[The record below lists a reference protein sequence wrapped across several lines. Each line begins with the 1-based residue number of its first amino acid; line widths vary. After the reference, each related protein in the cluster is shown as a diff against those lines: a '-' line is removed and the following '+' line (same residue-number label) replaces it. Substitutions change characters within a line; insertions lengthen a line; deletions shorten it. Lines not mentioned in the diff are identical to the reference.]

1 MANVYSAFTWAIRSI
16 SLLALI
22 LITATVS
29 GQRITTDLVSEY
41 HFTEGA
47 GTTVYDVSGVAPA
60 ADLHIGDESAISW
73 VPGGGLSIDAPTIL
87 KTNGAATKHYNALYN
102 SPELSLELWIDQSN
116 LNQYGP
122 ARIMSYSVNTA
133 SRNYTLGQEGNEY
146 RIRNRTTT
154 GDNQGFPEQA
164 CSQDIE
170 TGLQH
175 VVYTF
180 NVNTGQEKWYI
191 DNELVDT
198 DTRSGDLSNWDSAY
212 EFAIANEITMDRPW
226 MGDIYLAAIYCQVL
240 DANEVDHNYNEGLP
254 GSGDCCSVTPATPSA
269 VNGCAVLSAAPVSDC
284 GGQVEFMWAQNV
296 NGSIVGLTPFSVDQ
310 SLEYCPSESGN
321 FRICVR
327 AVGCNTIYESN
338 DVYVD
343 VDDVCATITNGSSP
357 YPADDPY
364 FQEVISY
371 DPYCCNT
378 WWDNICQGEY
388 IDEATTGELESTCT
402 LDGYNAVN
410 GRIFWIPNFGTD
422 FKAAGS
428 GLFFDKFDDG
438 TAHIYGMIERIS
450 DSNDQFYVSIWYE
463 NESTYAE
470 FTANGG
476 EAKDPQLGDETTWTF
491 YTLDDT
497 KTSILVGSGDLS
509 GESLQVVAQDNNY
522 GLQIGDGA
530 NALNSNPNGFSMWFD
545 YIGTTSGH
553 GDINATIDCGSPEP
567 SVESFELDCD
577 DALKVTVDGI
587 GMEGQSCASIDVDAP
602 GNLEYVILEAVW
614 KGSNPPATVTF
625 TADGAEYVASA
636 QTVVEGNGSDQGNK
650 RAYRVEVPASS
661 TVGVCNPSGY
671 NNNLRS
677 LVAYAF
683 SSNAGSTSA
692 GSGEFVGRHLYNASY
707 TMTLPVP
714 ASDEARDIVVTLP
727 LSDMSDDGRN
737 ADFDITAGPV
747 NKHYTITGNTNGLSL
762 NITPFVLENVPGDV
776 TEVVIDLISDPSNN
790 PSSFLAAGLAIADA
804 QCETPE
810 EENICEVVGYNGPG
824 QRHFWFANDFG
835 QDWTSTEDGLQW
847 IEYADG
853 TAKLTGSMYRISDS
867 SQIFDVVMYFSN
879 KSNYSEWTA
888 MGKEAK
894 LCGDATE
901 ADAEEWTYY
910 MIDTSRPSVLTGRD
924 DLETEYLFLAD
935 RTDMNFGLQ
944 LGSNGANCK
953 NDEYGFSI
961 WFEYSGTASG
971 HGDINANLNCEAQN
985 CEIECVDDLTLD
997 CESSIDPAYTGYP
1010 TLVCNGVGDCDREAG
1025 EFDFEFQGWG
1035 GATDGWSFGTGWQV
1049 GTGCD
1054 PACGDIPNVFIDFTN
1069 FHTDYNTKLKSP
1081 VYDACCTDD
1090 VYLSFCMQQ
1099 DLYGG
1104 EDVPGYLAVQY
1115 RVNGGEW
1122 QTLNTYQNVYGST
1135 VNYDD
1140 TYEIAG
1146 AAGQSFEVRFKAYGE
1161 GSNYFTMGGWG
1172 IDNVRVYG
1180 QSSGCS
1186 TPSEVDI
1193 DWSYSDSSTGS
1204 CPEVITRTFSGEYAG
1219 ETYSCEQTIT
1229 IVDEEA
1235 PVFTSVPEDAEFSCS
1250 ETVAAS
1256 SASAID
1262 NCDDDVTVTQ
1272 SDEIIGADCNYY
1284 IERTFVA
1291 TDDCGNTATYVQTI
1305 TIIDDLPTVTAT
1317 STDDNCSQN
1326 EGTITL
1332 SFEDSACRTHIQL
1345 SIDGGNSFVNVPDNS
1360 GSYTFTG
1367 LGEGDYDI
1375 VTKWGDGDCITD
1387 GDDVHI
1393 NDNDE
1398 IELEI
1403 KNLGICIVDL
1413 YEWLPGGDQFVEEL
1427 APGESIIVTTHLGA
1441 MWRIVA
1447 DNWQPNLF
1455 DEQYTVEGCYDQ
1467 VWNVAP
1473 DYCQAD
1479 CILEVDITGDTNP
1492 CEGEETTL
1500 TAEVSNESECIE
1512 IINCYTMGN
1521 AVSEGNCINTPGT
1534 GVIWQRAEGCQG
1546 SHTVWAIN
1554 GELKLT
1560 EFADGTATIKGSI
1573 VNTENGDIGI
1583 VDVTLYDKEDDGNTW
1598 NASCY
1603 LNGISGPEIY
1613 YTSFL
1618 GTITVGDE
1626 VFTIEEKVSEK
1637 HFILADGAGFNPGEY
1652 GLGSWTAGT
1661 FGGCTEW
1668 FASLTPCEIPS
1679 QELTYEWS
1687 TGETTQ
1693 TITVS
1698 EAGDYT
1704 VTVTDCAGC
1713 VAMDDVHITFDE
1725 LPEVTVSSTDV
1736 DCVDNNGTITFTFV
1750 DNPARTNIEFSIDG
1764 GATWPA
1770 EYNVLDNTGSFTITG
1785 LAPGTYDLAV
1795 RWGNDECEVDLPD
1808 ETIEE
1813 GCFSTPTVEEGVADA
1828 VTVEC
1833 DEALPTDEPIFAD
1846 ACDGNL
1852 NVEFNET
1859 QNDLDCGYELIRTWT
1874 ATNDCGQATSVSQTI
1889 TVVDTTAPV
1898 LEGVPADETVSCDI
1912 AIPAANVTATDN
1924 CDDNVVVTLETTYE
1938 DATCP
1943 ELGVT
1948 IYTWTATDNCGN
1960 TTSASQRITSIDDAN
1975 PVVEGVPADVTVECD
1990 DIPAPADVTG
2000 FDFCSEIVSV
2010 ELDEDISGA
2019 TCPYTITR
2027 TWTVTDAC
2035 GQMASASQVITVEDT
2050 TAPVLVGVPADQ
2062 IGLCDD
2068 SFAPVDVTATDN
2080 CDDDVDVSVE
2090 ETINGAGC
2098 NYTITFTYTATD
2110 DCGNTSVASYDVV
2123 VLDETAPVLEGIPA
2137 DMTINC
2143 DEDPAD
2149 ANVTATDNCDT
2160 DVAVMMD
2167 ETINDLDCGSEII
2180 RTWTATDDCGNS
2192 VSASQTITVVDTEA
2206 PVITSQTPDQTIECD
2221 QDIPEINV
2229 TFVDNCDSDLTVSV
2243 DNWINELDC
2252 GYEYVKYCTATDDC
2266 GNTAEATVTITVLD
2280 TTAPEVVSAP
2290 ADVTIECDEDE
2301 PTDMPVFADNCD
2313 DDLDI
2318 SAISGIVQLDCGYE
2332 IQRSWTAT
2340 DDCGNS
2346 TIVNQVITVVDTT
2359 APMFNGVPAD
2369 ATVECD
2375 DIPGP
2380 AAVTA
2385 TDNCDDAPVV
2395 TVADHINLIDDCSYE
2410 IERVWTA
2417 VDNCGN
2423 ENTATQILTVT
2434 DTTAPEVVSTPADV
2448 TVTCDEALPTE
2459 DAEFTDNCDDNLHI
2473 EMEDVIVDQD
2483 CGYIIERS
2491 WVAVDDCDNAVSTT
2505 QIITVIDDQA
2515 PVITFQTPDQ
2525 TIECD
2530 QDIPEINVTYVDNCD
2545 SELTISVNNWI
2556 NELDCGYEYV
2566 KYCSATDDCGNMAEA
2581 TVTITVLDT
2590 TAPEV
2595 VSAPADVTIECD
2607 EDEPTDMPVFA
2618 DNCDDDLDISAI
2630 SGIVQLDCGYEIQR
2644 SWTATDDCGNS
2655 TTVNQVITVVDTT
2668 APEFTSTPADYTVNC
2683 DNGSSDPEFAG
2694 EPTATDNCDDNLVI
2708 TFEDTVAPDVCPAT
2722 FERTWTATD
2731 NCGNAVSYVQLIT
2744 INDFAAPTLEVPADV
2759 TVECTESTDPLNTGE
2774 ATAADD
2780 CSVPMVS
2787 YEDGPITGDCP
2798 YTFER
2803 VWTAVDACG
2812 NTVSGT
2818 QVITIEDTVAP
2829 VADGEGFH
2837 ITISCDEEL
2846 PEVYMTFTDNCD
2858 ENIEVTVTTSMEED
2872 GCNVIFYQTCTA
2884 TDDCGNQTS
2893 VVSSITVVDETAPI
2907 LIGVPADATI
2917 DCTDEVPDAIVVA
2930 QDNCDDE
2937 PVVSLTAE
2945 TVYHDCGYQIVR
2957 TWTAMDECGNTYS
2970 ESQTL
2975 DVVDVTAP
2983 EIECPADYVVNCDNG
2998 SSDPEFA
3005 GEPVVTDN
3013 CSSFEVTYADGP
3025 ATDDCP
3031 ATFERTWTATD
3042 ACGNSSSCV
3051 QIITINDF
3059 AAPMI
3064 ECPADVTIECTES
3077 TDPMNTGEATATD
3090 DCSTPVITYVD
3101 GPTTGDCPYTFER
3114 TWTATDPCGNST
3126 SCVQVITIEDTVA
3139 PVLSGDDEELT
3150 VECNVSPT
3158 IVPPTATDNCD
3169 EDVEITLST
3178 ETIPGDCPQE
3188 STDIY
3193 TWTAMDECGNTA
3205 VRTLTINFIDTTA
3218 PILIGVPADQSIDCD
3233 ADVPDAIVVA
3243 QDNCD
3248 DNPVVS
3254 LTAETVYHD
3263 CGYDIVRTW
3272 TAVDAC
3278 GNTYSESQTLNV
3290 FDETA
3295 PEIECPADYVV
3306 NCDNGSSDP
3315 EFAGE
3320 PVVTDNCSSFEV
3332 TYEDGPATDDCPA
3345 TFERTWTATD
3355 ACGNASSCVQIITIN
3370 DFAAPMIECPADVT
3384 IECTEST
3391 DPMNTG
3397 EATATDDCSTPVI
3410 TYVDGP
3416 TTGDCP
3422 YTFERTWTATDPCGN
3437 STSCVQVITI
3447 EDTVA
3452 PVLSGEDEELTVE
3465 CNVSPTI
3472 VPPTATDNC
3481 DEDVE
3486 ITLSTETIP
3495 GDCPQESTDI
3505 YTWTAMDECGNT
3517 AVRTLTINFIDTTAP
3532 ILIGVPADQSIDCD
3546 ADVPDAI
3553 VVAQDNCDDNPVVS
3567 LTAETVYHDCGYDI
3581 VRTWTAVDACGN
3593 TYSESQTLNVFDE
3606 TAPEIE
3612 CPADYVVNCDNGSS
3626 DPEFA
3631 GEPVVTDNCSSFE
3644 VTYADGPATD
3654 DCPATF
3660 ERTWTATDACGN
3672 SSSCVQIITIND
3684 FAAPMIEC
3692 PADVTIECTE
3702 STDPMNTGEATATDD
3717 CSTPVI
3723 TYVDGPTTGDCP
3735 YTFER
3740 TWTATDPCGNSTSC
3754 VQVITIED
3762 TVAPVLSGDDEE
3774 LTVECNVS
3782 PTIVPPTA
3790 TDNCDEDVEITLSTE
3805 TIPGDCPQESTD
3817 IYTWTA
3823 MDECGNTAV
3832 RTLTINFID
3841 TTAPILIGVP
3851 ADQSIDC
3858 DADVPDAIVVAQD
3871 NCDDNPVVSLTA
3883 ETVYHDCGYD
3893 IVRTWTAVDACGNTY
3908 SESQTLN
3915 VFDET
3920 APEIE
3925 CPADYVVNC
3934 DNGSSDPEFA
3944 GEPVVTDNCS
3954 SFEVTYADGPATDD
3968 CPATFERTWTATD
3981 ACGNSSSCVQIITI
3995 NDFAAPMIEC
4005 PADVTIEC
4013 TESTDPMNTG
4023 EATATDDCSTPVIT
4037 YVDGPTTGD
4046 CPYTFERTWTATDP
4060 CGNSTSC
4067 VQVIT
4072 IEDTVAPV
4080 LSGDDEELTV
4090 ECNVSPTIVPP
4101 TATDNCDEDVEITL
4115 STETIPGDCPQES
4128 TDIYTWTAMDEC
4140 GNTAVRTLTINFV
4153 DTTAPVLEGTP
4164 ENMTVECTEIP
4175 AAAVVTATDNCD
4187 EPAVIYNEDIFD
4199 LPCGQLI
4206 ERTWTATDAC
4216 GNTTSYT
4223 QTIDVVDTVDPMV
4236 DFAPQDVTIECDEDE
4251 PTDMPMFSD
4260 NCDDELEITA
4270 ISGINNVTDCGYTI
4284 ERSWTATDDC
4294 GNSTTV
4300 SQTITVIDTTAPVM
4314 EGVPADVTVECTDI
4328 PEPAMVTATDNCDDA
4343 PVVEMTE
4350 TITGGCPY
4358 NLIRTWT
4365 ATDACGN
4372 QSIMTQTITVI
4383 DEEAPVLVGVPADF
4397 NGECG
4402 DAPSA
4407 DMVTAIDNCDEN
4419 VPVIMTEEVIGES
4432 CPLTIIR
4439 TWTATDNC
4447 GNMVSDSQTIT
4458 INDTTAPEFTST
4470 PADFEVECDM
4480 VPGPDNDAIEVADN
4494 CDETPVITYDEVI
4507 IPGDPV
4513 MDGAEPCGYTIE
4525 RTWTATDLCGNEASF
4540 TQIVTVVDT
4549 TAPDLVGVPADV
4561 TVECTDIP
4569 DAPVVTAVDNC
4580 YDGEMTVTFD
4590 ESIVP
4595 QTCGYLIVRTWTVE
4609 DNCWNYATESQVI
4622 TVVDTEA
4629 PVVLTTPADETIE
4642 CDEALPTGMPTF
4654 EDACD
4659 DELSVE
4665 MTEMTEDLACGYQL
4679 IRTWT
4684 ATDDCGNAV
4693 STSQSIFVVDTV
4705 DPVLAGVPAD
4715 MDVECSDIPAAA
4727 VVTATDNCDM
4737 DVAINFEEV
4746 INAGECPYTIVRT
4759 WTATDDCGNMV
4770 SASQT
4775 LTVVD
4780 TVAPVLEGVPA
4791 DATVECDDIPAA
4803 PVVTASDNC
4812 DDDLMVVFTDE
4823 VVANGDC
4830 GYMIVRTWTVED
4842 NCGNEASASQTLTVT
4857 DTTSPSILTQPASL
4871 ALECDEEVP
4880 FEAPTFED
4888 NCDEDLEVGFNEAI
4902 VPGDCA
4908 NSFTIVRTWVAM
4920 DDCGNEVSVVQN
4932 IEISDNTAPVLS
4944 GVPADADY
4952 ECTDIPAPAE
4962 VTATDNCDMD
4972 VTVTYN
4978 ENFTDLDCGFM
4989 VTRMWT
4995 ATDACGNSVTESQTI
5010 TAIDTTN
5017 PVVEFAPADVTIE
5030 CDEEEPAG
5038 MPIFSDNCDDEL
5050 DITAISGIVQLDCGY
5065 LIERSW
5071 TATDDCGNS
5080 TVVSQTITVVDT
5092 TAPVLEGTP
5101 ADMTV
5106 ECDDIPAP
5114 AVVTATDNCDET
5126 LEVMFSEEVISDGC
5140 PYTIERTWTVMDDC
5154 GNADSYTQ
5162 TLSVVD
5168 NTDPV
5173 LVGAPADETVECDAV
5188 PGVPTVSATDNC
5200 ADNLMVT
5207 FVEVIED
5214 LECGYLIYRTW
5225 STEDECGN
5233 TASATQEI
5241 TVVDTTAP
5249 VLVGVPADAIAE
5261 CDDIPEVAVVTA
5273 TDNCTEDL
5281 TVSFIEETIDQ
5292 ECGYLIIRTW
5302 TVHDECDN
5310 TTSESQVISVV
5321 DTTAPVI
5328 VSAPEDATVQCD
5340 EVPGVGTIEATD
5352 NCDNMLTVDV
5362 AEENEDAD
5370 CGYIITRTYTV
5381 TDDCGNAAIHVQVIT
5396 VTDTEAP
5403 VITGVPAD
5411 VTIECGEDVP
5421 APGDVEVEDNCDP
5434 MPVVT
5439 SAEVTETLD
5448 CGYQIVR
5455 TYTATDE
5462 CGNEAT
5468 ATQTITVSDFT
5479 PPVFDSMPE
5488 DITVNCDEVT
5498 IAPSLT
5504 ATDNCDD
5511 NVEITFDEVIGEGCP
5526 YTILRT
5532 WTATDDCGNEATTT
5546 QLVTV
5551 IDEVAPEFDEF
5562 EVFISIECDQVDDY
5576 IITASD
5582 NCDASVEVTIIEE
5595 LIFSGGCIGTLQR
5608 TYQAMD
5614 DCGNTVTTTQLLQVV
5629 DTTAPELFNV
5639 PADVEIDCEDEVP
5652 AVADDI
5658 FATDNCSE
5666 DVTIEFTEVQTSEF
5680 CPYEI
5685 IRTWTAIDNC
5695 NNVTEGVQVIT
5706 VTVDTPELV
5715 SLVTYPNPTDD
5726 RFTVEFSVPRDAEVA
5741 ACVYDMAGRE
5751 VMPVFKGTAD
5761 ARRLY
5766 QLEFSAFEW
5775 EAGSYVIMMT
5785 VDDKVYH
5792 HRMII
5797 TQQK

>member
-1 MANVYSAFTWAIRSI
+1 MANVYSAFSWATRSVSLVALTLIAIVVLGQGI
-16 SLLALI
+16 SNSVAAEQHSNEDLESVVYYATGDASSSESHNAGVDDISIQFLTAEAQSSNDDFQLSDAAFALN
-22 LITATVS
+22 S
-29 GQRITTDLVSEY
+29 N
-41 HFTEGA
+41 EGNSSA
-47 GTTVYDVSGVAPA
+47 SFDYIEKNNS
-60 ADLHIGDESAISW
+60 IGDLSGALLQSICPGDIEVEAITLPST
-73 VPGGGLSIDAPTIL
+73 VCDDSPNPSDCECQGYIYEFEVEY
-87 KTNGAATKHYNALYN
+87 NGASGILGGAYDYY
-102 SPELSLELWIDQSN
+102 D
-116 LNQYGP
+116 
-122 ARIMSYSVNTA
+122 NT
-133 SRNYTLGQEGNEY
+133 YLHETLVTGQ
-146 RIRNRTTT
+146 
-154 GDNQGFPEQA
+154 
-164 CSQDIE
+164 
-170 TGLQH
+170 
-175 VVYTF
+175 VYTF
-180 NVNTGQEKWYI
+180 NVSNSNHPGEDHEHNDPMMWTYEGGSWIYHGTIDASCPTSIIGTSYGPFTVLGYTDVHGIVCSTATNCNGSADLTVSNGLAPYEYLWSDGSTSGDRDDLCAGEYQVTVTDANGCSTEIDIEITSDTQDVTAVADVTADVICPEFDVCDVLCFESSNGDDDVSAQMSIDILEGPNTITLRTIYAKTFC
-191 DNELVDT
+191 DNTYGDNAIGWPGNHSFGNLRGSDKLELALYNGN
-198 DTRSGDLSNWDSAY
+198 GDLS
-212 EFAIANEITMDRPW
+212 
-226 MGDIYLAAIYCQVL
+226 
-240 DANEVDHNYNEGLP
+240 
-254 GSGDCCSVTPATPSA
+254 
-269 VNGCAVLSAAPVSDC
+269 
-284 GGQVEFMWAQNV
+284 
-296 NGSIVGLTPFSVDQ
+296 
-310 SLEYCPSESGN
+310 
-321 FRICVR
+321 
-327 AVGCNTIYESN
+327 
-338 DVYVD
+338 
-343 VDDVCATITNGSSP
+343 
-357 YPADDPY
+357 
-364 FQEVISY
+364 
-371 DPYCCNT
+371 
-378 WWDNICQGEY
+378 
-388 IDEATTGELESTCT
+388 
-402 LDGYNAVN
+402 
-410 GRIFWIPNFGTD
+410 
-422 FKAAGS
+422 
-428 GLFFDKFDDG
+428 
-438 TAHIYGMIERIS
+438 
-450 DSNDQFYVSIWYE
+450 
-463 NESTYAE
+463 
-470 FTANGG
+470 
-476 EAKDPQLGDETTWTF
+476 
-491 YTLDDT
+491 
-497 KTSILVGSGDLS
+497 
-509 GESLQVVAQDNNY
+509 LQ
-522 GLQIGDGA
+522 
-530 NALNSNPNGFSMWFD
+530 
-545 YIGTTSGH
+545 
-553 GDINATIDCGSPEP
+553 
-567 SVESFELDCD
+567 FELDYID
-577 DALKVTVDGI
+577 D
-587 GMEGQSCASIDVDAP
+587 EGQ
-602 GNLEYVILEAVW
+602 G
-614 KGSNPPATVTF
+614 
-625 TADGAEYVASA
+625 
-636 QTVVEGNGSDQGNK
+636 
-650 RAYRVEVPASS
+650 
-661 TVGVCNPSGY
+661 PSGY
-671 NNNLRS
+671 GTGGVSEGDGDMIVGNEAYILDVKTSLSENFNTYGYVLTENSPATDADYTSNPDYPNWIYEVWYEVTIDLDAFGNSGFGYPEITDFHASPSKTGNNSEPVEFSECCGNGGVECTGSIDLTVTEGVAPFTFAWSNGETTEDIYNLCG
-677 LVAYAF
+677 
-683 SSNAGSTSA
+683 GSYS
-692 GSGEFVGRHLYNASY
+692 V
-707 TMTLPVP
+707 
-714 ASDEARDIVVTLP
+714 VVTDANGC
-727 LSDMSDDGRN
+727 S
-737 ADFDITAGPV
+737 AE
-747 NKHYTITGNTNGLSL
+747 YTY
-762 NITPFVLENVPGDV
+762 EV
-776 TEVVIDLISDPSNN
+776 TCN
-790 PSSFLAAGLAIADA
+790 SS
-804 QCETPE
+804 
-810 EENICEVVGYNGPG
+810 
-824 QRHFWFANDFG
+824 
-835 QDWTSTEDGLQW
+835 
-847 IEYADG
+847 
-853 TAKLTGSMYRISDS
+853 
-867 SQIFDVVMYFSN
+867 
-879 KSNYSEWTA
+879 
-888 MGKEAK
+888 
-894 LCGDATE
+894 
-901 ADAEEWTYY
+901 
-910 MIDTSRPSVLTGRD
+910 
-924 DLETEYLFLAD
+924 
-935 RTDMNFGLQ
+935 
-944 LGSNGANCK
+944 
-953 NDEYGFSI
+953 
-961 WFEYSGTASG
+961 
-971 HGDINANLNCEAQN
+971 
-985 CEIECVDDLTLD
+985 CEIECLDDLTLD

-1010 TLVCNGVGDCDREAG
+1010 TLVCNGAGDCDREAG

-1069 FHTDYNTKLKSP
+1069 FHTHYNTKLKSP

-1090 VYLSFCMQQ
+1090 VYLSFCLQQ

-1104 EDVPGYLAVQY
+1104 EDVPGFLAVQY
-1115 RVNGGEW
+1115 RVNGGGW
-1122 QTLNTYQNVYGST
+1122 QTLNTYQNIFGST

-1140 TYEIAG
+1140 TYEISG

-1161 GSNYFTMGGWG
+1161 GSNHFTMGGWG

-1193 DWSYSDSSTGS
+1193 DWTYNDSSTGS
-1204 CPEVITRTFSGEYAG
+1204 CPEVITRTFSGEYEG
-1219 ETYSCEQTIT
+1219 ETYACEQTLT

-1235 PVFTSVPEDAEFSCS
+1235 PVFTSVPDDAEFSCS

-1332 SFEDSACRTHIQL
+1332 SFEDSACRTNIQL

-1413 YEWLPGGDQFVEEL
+1413 YEWLPDGDQFVEEL

-1447 DNWQPNLF
+1447 DNWQPDLF

-1473 DYCQAD
+1473 NYCQED

-1500 TAEVSNESECIE
+1500 TAEVSNESECVE

-1521 AVSEGNCINTPGT
+1521 AVSEGNCILTPGT

-1546 SHTVWAIN
+1546 FHTVWAIN

-1560 EFADGTATIKGSI
+1560 EFANGTATIKGSI

-1626 VFTIEEKVSEK
+1626 VFTIEEKTSEA

-1687 TGETTQ
+1687 TGDTTQ

-1698 EAGDYT
+1698 EDGDYT
-1704 VTVTDCAGC
+1704 VIVTDCAGC
-1713 VAMDDVHITFDE
+1713 VATDDVHITFDE

-1736 DCVDNNGTITFTFV
+1736 DCIDNNGTITFSFV

-1770 EYNVLDNTGSFTITG
+1770 EYNVLDNSGSFTITG
-1785 LAPGTYDLAV
+1785 LALGTYDLAV

-1813 GCFSTPTVEEGVADA
+1813 GCFSIPTVEEGVVDA

-1874 ATNDCGQATSVSQTI
+1874 ATNDCGQAASV
-1889 TVVDTTAPV
+1889 
-1898 LEGVPADETVSCDI
+1898 
-1912 AIPAANVTATDN
+1912 
-1924 CDDNVVVTLETTYE
+1924 
-1938 DATCP
+1938 
-1943 ELGVT
+1943 
-1948 IYTWTATDNCGN
+1948 
-1960 TTSASQRITSIDDAN
+1960 
-1975 PVVEGVPADVTVECD
+1975 
-1990 DIPAPADVTG
+1990 
-2000 FDFCSEIVSV
+2000 
-2010 ELDEDISGA
+2010 
-2019 TCPYTITR
+2019 
-2027 TWTVTDAC
+2027 
-2035 GQMASASQVITVEDT
+2035 SQVITVEDT
-2050 TAPVLVGVPADQ
+2050 TDPVLVGVPADQ
-2062 IGLCDD
+2062 TGLCDD
-2068 SFAPVDVTATDN
+2068 SFAPADVTATDN
-2080 CDDDVDVSVE
+2080 CDDDVNVSVE

-2110 DCGNTSVASYDVV
+2110 DCGNTSVASYNVI
-2123 VLDETAPVLEGIPA
+2123 VLDETAPMLEGVPA

-2160 DVAVMMD
+2160 NVAVMM
-2167 ETINDLDCGSEII
+2167 EQTINDLDCGSEII

-2229 TFVDNCDSDLTVSV
+2229 TFVDNCDGDLTVSV

-2252 GYEYVKYCTATDDC
+2252 GYEYVKYCSATDDC
-2266 GNTAEATVTITVLD
+2266 GNIAEATVTITVLD

-2290 ADVTIECDEDE
+2290 IDVTIECDEDE
-2301 PTDMPVFADNCD
+2301 PTDMPVFTDNCD
-2313 DDLDI
+2313 DHLDI

-2346 TIVNQVITVVDTT
+2346 TTVNQVITVVDTT
-2359 APMFNGVPAD
+2359 APMLNGVPAN

-2380 AAVTA
+2380 ISVTA

-2423 ENTATQILTVT
+2423 ENTAIQILTVI
-2434 DTTAPEVVSTPADV
+2434 DTTAPQVVSTPADV
-2448 TVTCDEALPTE
+2448 TITCDEALPTE

-2473 EMEDVIVDQD
+2473 DMEDVIVDQD

-2581 TVTITVLDT
+2581 TVIITVLDT

-2607 EDEPTDMPVFA
+2607 EDEPTDMPVFT
-2618 DNCDDDLDISAI
+2618 DNCDDHLDISAI

-2668 APEFTSTPADYTVNC
+2668 APEFTSTPADYIVNC

-2694 EPTATDNCDDNLVI
+2694 EPTATDNCDDSLVI
-2708 TFEDTVAPDVCPAT
+2708 TFEDTVTPDVCPAT

-2744 INDFAAPTLEVPADV
+2744 INDFVAPTLEVPADV
-2759 TVECTESTDPLNTGE
+2759 TVECTESTDPSNTGE
-2774 ATAADD
+2774 AMAADD

-2818 QVITIEDTVAP
+2818 QVITIQDSVAP

-2917 DCTDEVPDAIVVA
+2917 DCTD
-2930 QDNCDDE
+2930 
-2937 PVVSLTAE
+2937 
-2945 TVYHDCGYQIVR
+2945 
-2957 TWTAMDECGNTYS
+2957 
-2970 ESQTL
+2970 
-2975 DVVDVTAP
+2975 
-2983 EIECPADYVVNCDNG
+2983 
-2998 SSDPEFA
+2998 
-3005 GEPVVTDN
+3005 
-3013 CSSFEVTYADGP
+3013 
-3025 ATDDCP
+3025 
-3031 ATFERTWTATD
+3031 
-3042 ACGNSSSCV
+3042 
-3051 QIITINDF
+3051 
-3059 AAPMI
+3059 
-3064 ECPADVTIECTES
+3064 
-3077 TDPMNTGEATATD
+3077 
-3090 DCSTPVITYVD
+3090 
-3101 GPTTGDCPYTFER
+3101 
-3114 TWTATDPCGNST
+3114 
-3126 SCVQVITIEDTVA
+3126 
-3139 PVLSGDDEELT
+3139 
-3150 VECNVSPT
+3150 
-3158 IVPPTATDNCD
+3158 
-3169 EDVEITLST
+3169 
-3178 ETIPGDCPQE
+3178 
-3188 STDIY
+3188 DI
-3193 TWTAMDECGNTA
+3193 
-3205 VRTLTINFIDTTA
+3205 
-3218 PILIGVPADQSIDCD
+3218 
-3233 ADVPDAIVVA
+3233 PDAIVVA

-3295 PEIECPADYVV
+3295 PEIECPADY
-3306 NCDNGSSDP
+3306 
-3315 EFAGE
+3315 
-3320 PVVTDNCSSFEV
+3320 
-3332 TYEDGPATDDCPA
+3332 
-3345 TFERTWTATD
+3345 
-3355 ACGNASSCVQIITIN
+3355 I
-3370 DFAAPMIECPADVT
+3370 
-3384 IECTEST
+3384 
-3391 DPMNTG
+3391 
-3397 EATATDDCSTPVI
+3397 
-3410 TYVDGP
+3410 
-3416 TTGDCP
+3416 
-3422 YTFERTWTATDPCGN
+3422 
-3437 STSCVQVITI
+3437 
-3447 EDTVA
+3447 
-3452 PVLSGEDEELTVE
+3452 
-3465 CNVSPTI
+3465 
-3472 VPPTATDNC
+3472 
-3481 DEDVE
+3481 
-3486 ITLSTETIP
+3486 
-3495 GDCPQESTDI
+3495 
-3505 YTWTAMDECGNT
+3505 
-3517 AVRTLTINFIDTTAP
+3517 
-3532 ILIGVPADQSIDCD
+3532 
-3546 ADVPDAI
+3546 
-3553 VVAQDNCDDNPVVS
+3553 
-3567 LTAETVYHDCGYDI
+3567 
-3581 VRTWTAVDACGN
+3581 
-3593 TYSESQTLNVFDE
+3593 
-3606 TAPEIE
+3606 
-3612 CPADYVVNCDNGSS
+3612 VNCDNGSS

-3660 ERTWTATDACGN
+3660 ERTWTATDVCGN

-3684 FAAPMIEC
+3684 FTAPMIDC

-3717 CSTPVI
+3717 CSTPMI
-3723 TYVDGPTTGDCP
+3723 SYVDGPTTGDCP

-3774 LTVECNVS
+3774 LTLECNVS

-3790 TDNCDEDVEITLSTE
+3790 TDNCDEDVE
-3805 TIPGDCPQESTD
+3805 
-3817 IYTWTA
+3817 
-3823 MDECGNTAV
+3823 V
-3832 RTLTINFID
+3832 
-3841 TTAPILIGVP
+3841 
-3851 ADQSIDC
+3851 
-3858 DADVPDAIVVAQD
+3858 
-3871 NCDDNPVVSLTA
+3871 
-3883 ETVYHDCGYD
+3883 
-3893 IVRTWTAVDACGNTY
+3893 
-3908 SESQTLN
+3908 
-3915 VFDET
+3915 
-3920 APEIE
+3920 
-3925 CPADYVVNC
+3925 
-3934 DNGSSDPEFA
+3934 
-3944 GEPVVTDNCS
+3944 
-3954 SFEVTYADGPATDD
+3954 
-3968 CPATFERTWTATD
+3968 
-3981 ACGNSSSCVQIITI
+3981 
-3995 NDFAAPMIEC
+3995 
-4005 PADVTIEC
+4005 
-4013 TESTDPMNTG
+4013 
-4023 EATATDDCSTPVIT
+4023 
-4037 YVDGPTTGD
+4037 
-4046 CPYTFERTWTATDP
+4046 
-4060 CGNSTSC
+4060 
-4067 VQVIT
+4067 
-4072 IEDTVAPV
+4072 
-4080 LSGDDEELTV
+4080 
-4090 ECNVSPTIVPP
+4090 
-4101 TATDNCDEDVEITL
+4101 TL

-4164 ENMTVECTEIP
+4164 ENMFVECTEIS

-4187 EPAVIYNEDIFD
+4187 EPAVIYNEDIFV

-4294 GNSTTV
+4294 GNSTSV

-4314 EGVPADVTVECTDI
+4314 EGVPADVTVECSDI

-4494 CDETPVITYDEVI
+4494 CDESPVITYDEVI

-4705 DPVLAGVPAD
+4705 DPVLAGVPVD
-4715 MDVECSDIPAAA
+4715 MDIECSEIPAAA

-4759 WTATDDCGNMV
+4759 WTATDDCGNVV

-4803 PVVTASDNC
+4803 PAVTASDNC

-4823 VVANGDC
+4823 VIANGDC

-4902 VPGDCA
+4902 VPGNCA

-4978 ENFTDLDCGFM
+4978 ENFTELDCGFM

-5101 ADMTV
+5101 TDMTV

-5173 LVGAPADETVECDAV
+5173 LVGVPADETVECDAV

-5200 ADNLMVT
+5200 TDNLMVT

-5233 TASATQEI
+5233 NASATQEI

-5249 VLVGVPADAIAE
+5249 VLVGVPADATAE

-5302 TVHDECDN
+5302 SVHDECNN

-5340 EVPGVGTIEATD
+5340 EVPGVGTIEAID

-5381 TDDCGNAAIHVQVIT
+5381 TDDCGNTAIHVQVIT

-5411 VTIECGEDVP
+5411 LTIECGEDVP

-5532 WTATDDCGNEATTT
+5532 WTAIDDCGNEATTT

-5562 EVFISIECDQVDDY
+5562 ELFISIECDQVDDY

-5595 LIFSGGCIGTLQR
+5595 LLFSGGCIGTLQR

-5639 PADVEIDCEDEVP
+5639 PADVEINCEDEVP

-5658 FATDNCSE
+5658 FAIDNCSE
-5666 DVTIEFTEVQTSEF
+5666 DVTIEFTEIQTSEF

-5706 VTVDTPELV
+5706 VTVDTSELV

-5766 QLEFSAFEW
+5766 QLEFSAFKW

-5797 TQQK
+5797 TQQE